1 MSKLN
6 TSLTLQ
12 DFQYYVALSNEIE
25 EGREKFF
32 NERILEN
39 LLERNYTEEQIDEI
53 RYYFRGETT
62 E

>member
-1 MSKLN
+1 MSNLN

-32 NERILEN
+32 NDRILEN
-39 LLERNYTEEQIDEI
+39 LLEREYTEEQIDEI
-53 RYYFRGETT
+53 R
-62 E
+62 